1 MKSKKSALLFL
12 PLVVSF
18 LYAMETQTI
27 TPANIQLSYKGSL
40 EFFTGDVRV
49 DPLFS
54 AKESAP
60 FSGAYVT
67 FEPKARSHWHIHPT
81 GQYLIVTSGVGWT
94 QEWGKAKVEVRAG
107 DTIWCPP
114 HVKHWHGATTTTPMT
129 HIAITGIKEGKS
141 VEWMEKVSDE
151 HYTQNLIKE

>member
-1 MKSKKSALLFL
+1 MKSKTRALLVLLF
-12 PLVVSF
+12 VISF
-18 LYAMETQTI
+18 LYAAETQTL
-27 TPANIQLSYKGSL
+27 TPANAQVSYKGSP
-40 EFFTGDVRV
+40 EFFTGNVRV

-67 FEPKARSHWHIHPT
+67 FEPGARSHWHIHPT
-81 GQYLIVTSGVGWT
+81 GQHLIVTSGVGWT

-129 HIAITGIKEGKS
+129 HIAITGLKDGKS
-141 VEWMEKVSDE
+141 VQWMEKVSDE
-151 HYTQNLIKE
+151 YYLQNAIKE